1 MQKRVTKEEW
11 IGSEEFFTTTYLTID
26 LIRKWCKENKWY
38 DAWKAIDLYLFY
50 AKCSN
55 IQETRTIYCTREFAS
70 KWLWYSID
78 TITKYKKALENIWCI
93 TQICKKSEDWK
104 VEWRYIS
111 IKLAT
116 SRVLEPEEVW
126 THYWF
131 NTPPNTVVNKDINTE
146 VNKDNNNQELNFS
159 DLSELDWGSDEEKQ
173 KFIDYWN
180 TLVASKGKKKLRRV
194 AEKTFNIKLRRWTW
208 KKNLWEAQHPISDDI
223 KKEMSP
229 LQLSDMD
236 SKIIYDRC
244 LELWKVSK
252 VLVWRVESWEIAY
265 WAPVMI
271 NKYKDWVDIEY
282 IKWIIRKIDEWAAK
296 KWNTIDSYWNLFI
309 KFTDEPNR
317 KN

>member
-131 NTPPNTVVNKDINTE
+131 NTPPNTVVNKDLNTE
-146 VNKDNNNQELNFS
+146 LNKEKNNTSFSSDNSNSINEKFNSAWTSFPHARWSHKARSLANF
-159 DLSELDWGSDEEKQ
+159 
-173 KFIDYWN
+173 
-180 TLVASKGKKKLRRV
+180 KKKLEEWFDVDIMILILKWKIASWICDQKFLPAFERRV
-194 AEKTFNIKLRRWTW
+194 RDLVPIDIENELRNICSKIRTLQDSDMNVKLKNDFEWIYDVKSEYRRLQEIDD
-208 KKNLWEAQHPISDDI
+208 KKN
-223 KKEMSP
+223 
-229 LQLSDMD
+229 
-236 SKIIYDRC
+236 RFG
-244 LELWKVSK
+244 V
-252 VLVWRVESWEIAY
+252 
-265 WAPVMI
+265 
-271 NKYKDWVDIEY
+271 
-282 IKWIIRKIDEWAAK
+282 
-296 KWNTIDSYWNLFI
+296 
-309 KFTDEPNR
+309 
-317 KN
+317 